1 MKTILYLFIVVFT
14 AMSCSKSDDYEDLTP
29 PNTGSD
35 YIEEPVNPNNP
46 YDINSDPYKGYNYK
60 VGDKVNLKYLSKD
73 DILGDHVIVNGYY
86 FESNSNINISRLSD
100 ESDDYV
106 NIKNGLLYTLDFKI
120 SIEDDPRE
128 GHPRQLKIK
137 YRLSDRYSKRLELLS
152 NKYDVE
158 FVKLTVDPGKIIL
171 ISDNHVWVSD
181 KPSGKYEFNKL
192 TETKWI
198 YGNNVKNIVTS
209 YDMFDYARN
218 PIIINKISDAIPTG
232 SGNAFVL
239 RITSELVYK
248 LTDKTT
254 GESFTIEETS
264 VDKYVSDSRFY

>member
-35 YIEEPVNPNNP
+35 YIEEPINPNNP
-46 YDINSDPYKGYNYK
+46 YDINSDPYKGYNYNI
-60 VGDKVNLKYLSKD
+60 GNKVNLKYLAKD
-73 DILGDHVIVNGYY
+73 DILGDHVIVDGYH

-100 ESDDYV
+100 ESDNYT
-106 NIKNGLLYTLDFKI
+106 NIRSGLLYTLNFKI

-158 FVKLTVDPGKIIL
+158 FVKLTVDPDKIIL
-171 ISDNHVWVSD
+171 ISDDHVWVSD
-181 KPSGKYEFNKL
+181 KPLGKHEFHNL
-192 TETKWI
+192 TGTRWV
-198 YGNNVKNIVTS
+198 YGNTKNIVTS

-232 SGNAFVL
+232 SRNAFVL
-239 RITSELVYK
+239 RITSNLVYR
-248 LTDKTT
+248 LIDKTT
-254 GESFTIEETS
+254 GESSIIEETS
-264 VDKYVSDSRFY
+264 VDKYVSNSRFY